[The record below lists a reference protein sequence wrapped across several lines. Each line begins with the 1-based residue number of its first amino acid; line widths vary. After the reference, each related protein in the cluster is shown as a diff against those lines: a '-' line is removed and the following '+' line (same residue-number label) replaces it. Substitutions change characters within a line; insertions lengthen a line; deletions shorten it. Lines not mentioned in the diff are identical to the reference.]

1 MSSSNANKKIKKLVS
16 FVKKEKAVIKA
27 DDPPPAC
34 TTTPAIIKH
43 SSRTTE
49 HHQTT
54 PWVEKY
60 RPHNFDE
67 IVLDPLNRTILKNI
81 LDTNYFPNLLF
92 YGPPGTGKT
101 TTIINL
107 VNSYQEKLNLRNK
120 GFMIHLNASDDR
132 GIEIIRTTINNFVSS
147 KSLFGEGMKFV
158 ILDEVDYMTKNAQI
172 ALRYLLN
179 SYNTANV
186 RFCLICN
193 YVSRID
199 ESLQSEFVRMRFN
212 QLPEQEILHFLRK
225 INESEK
231 LGLTDDTLTSIQR
244 QFNSDIR
251 SMINYMQTNQDVISN
266 CNIITDDIWETLTDM
281 FKAIATKEATATK
294 ATPTK
299 EATATKG
306 KISSSASK
314 KTKSSKT
321 TTISSISPYD
331 FINET
336 SLKYN
341 IEQKNIIKNY
351 LNYIIRKRPELVTRN
366 LLKCVE
372 NVMHLQ
378 DPNTIYVLKYI
389 IYKFQTVFSSVPA

>member
-1 MSSSNANKKIKKLVS
+1 MNSNTNKKIKKLVS
-16 FVKKEKAVIKA
+16 FVKKEKVVVKA
-27 DDPPPAC
+27 EDPPPAC
-34 TTTPAIIKH
+34 TTTPTIIKH
-43 SSRTTE
+43 ISRTTE

-281 FKAIATKEATATK
+281 FKAIATKEAIA
-294 ATPTK
+294 A
-299 EATATKG
+299 KG
-306 KISSSASK
+306 KISSSSSK

-321 TTISSISPYD
+321 TTVSPYD
-331 FINET
+331 FIHET

-351 LNYIIRKRPELVTRN
+351 LNYIIRKRPELVSRN

-378 DPNTIYVLKYI
+378 DPNTVYVLKYI
-389 IYKFQTVFSSVPA
+389 IYKFQTVFSSLSNECLPA

>member
-1 MSSSNANKKIKKLVS
+1 
-16 FVKKEKAVIKA
+16 
-27 DDPPPAC
+27 
-34 TTTPAIIKH
+34 
-43 SSRTTE
+43 
-49 HHQTT
+49 
-54 PWVEKY
+54 
-60 RPHNFDE
+60 
-67 IVLDPLNRTILKNI
+67 
-81 LDTNYFPNLLF
+81 
-92 YGPPGTGKT
+92 
-101 TTIINL
+101 
-107 VNSYQEKLNLRNK
+107 
-120 GFMIHLNASDDR
+120 
-132 GIEIIRTTINNFVSS
+132 
-147 KSLFGEGMKFV
+147 
-158 ILDEVDYMTKNAQI
+158 
-172 ALRYLLN
+172 
-179 SYNTANV
+179 
-186 RFCLICN
+186 
-193 YVSRID
+193 
-199 ESLQSEFVRMRFN
+199 MRFN

-281 FKAIATKEATATK
+281 FKAIATKEATPTKATATK
-294 ATPTK
+294 ATP
-299 EATATKG
+299 TKG